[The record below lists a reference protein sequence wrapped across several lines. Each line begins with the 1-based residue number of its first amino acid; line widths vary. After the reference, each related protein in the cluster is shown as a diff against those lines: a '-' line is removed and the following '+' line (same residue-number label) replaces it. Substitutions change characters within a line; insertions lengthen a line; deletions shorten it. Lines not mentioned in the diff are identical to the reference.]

1 MMKISLKITH
11 IITGLGTG
19 GAEMMLY
26 KLLSAM
32 DPAEFSSQVI
42 SLRSE
47 GPIAERIRALGV
59 SVESL
64 DMPAGIPQPSS
75 ILRLARLLREPQPDV
90 VQTWMYHAD
99 LLGGLAARFVGRPP
113 VVWNIRNST
122 LDPETS
128 KRSTRWT
135 VAACARFSRRWPT
148 RIVSCSENARD
159 VHVNLGYDAAKMT
172 IIPNGFDLSLFHP
185 DADARQSLRT
195 ELNLSPGTLLI
206 GAVGRFN
213 PQKDYT
219 TLIAAAGWLHAARPE
234 VHFLLCGEGLSDE
247 NEALT
252 DRIESRGLQKR
263 FHLLGRRSDI
273 PRITAALDLATSS
286 SSSGEGFS
294 NVIGEAMS
302 CGIPCVVT
310 NLGDAAYL
318 VGDTGKVVPPR
329 EPASLAAAWNALLS
343 LPAEQRAALGAAARQ
358 RIEEHFSLPAVAG
371 QYAAL
376 YRELTERD

>member
-1 MMKISLKITH
+1 MSKALRITH
-11 IITGLGTG
+11 VITGLDTG

-26 KLLSAM
+26 KLLSTL

-47 GPIAERIRALGV
+47 GAMAQRIRSLGMP
-59 SVESL
+59 VESL
-64 DMPAGIPQPSS
+64 NISTGMPRPSH
-75 ILRLARLLREPQPDV
+75 LQHLVRLLREQPLDV

-99 LLGGLAARFVGRPP
+99 LLGGLAARFAGRPP

-122 LDPETS
+122 LDPVTS

-135 VAACARFSRRWPT
+135 VNACARFSRRWPV
-148 RIVSCSENARD
+148 RIVSCSAFARD
-159 VHVNLGYDAAKMT
+159 VHVNLGYDATKMT
-172 IIPNGFDLSLFHP
+172 VIPNGFDLSLFHP
-185 DADARQSLRT
+185 DAEARFSLRA

-206 GAVGRFN
+206 GAVGRFD
-213 PQKDYT
+213 PQKDYP

-234 VHFLLCGEGLSDE
+234 VHFLLCGDGLSDE
-247 NEALT
+247 NTALT
-252 DRIESRGLQKR
+252 DWIESRGLQKR

-273 PRITAALDLATSS
+273 PRVTAALDLATSS

-294 NVIGEAMS
+294 NVIGEAMA
-302 CGIPCVVT
+302 CGVPFAAT
-310 NLGDAAYL
+310 NIGDAAL
-318 VGDTGKVVPPR
+318 ILGDTGKVVSPR

-358 RIEEHFSLPAVAG
+358 RIETHFSLAAVAG

-376 YRELTERD
+376 YRELAARE

>member
-1 MMKISLKITH
+1 
-11 IITGLGTG
+11 
-19 GAEMMLY
+19 
-26 KLLSAM
+26 
-32 DPAEFSSQVI
+32 
-42 SLRSE
+42 
-47 GPIAERIRALGV
+47 
-59 SVESL
+59 
-64 DMPAGIPQPSS
+64 MPA
-75 ILRLARLLREPQPDV
+75 
-90 VQTWMYHAD
+90 
-99 LLGGLAARFVGRPP
+99 
-113 VVWNIRNST
+113 
-122 LDPETS
+122 TS
-128 KRSTRWT
+128 KRSTRLT
-135 VAACARFSRRWPT
+135 IKPLVRLSHSAPDV
-148 RIVSCSENARD
+148 ILSCSETARD
-159 VHVNLGYDAAKMT
+159 EHIHLGYDAAK
-172 IIPNGFDLSLFHP
+172 IQVIPNGFDISDFKP

-206 GAVGRFN
+206 GAVGRFD

-302 CGIPCVVT
+302 CGIPFVAT
-310 NLGDAAYL
+310 NVGDAAL
-318 VGDTGKVVPPR
+318 ILGETGKVVPPR

>member
-1 MMKISLKITH
+1 
-11 IITGLGTG
+11 
-19 GAEMMLY
+19 MMLY
-26 KLLSAM
+26 KLLSAL
-32 DPAEFSSQVI
+32 DPAEFSSRVI

-47 GPIAERIRALGV
+47 GPMAKQIRALGV

-64 DMPAGIPQPSS
+64 DISADIPRPSH
-75 ILRLARLLREPQPDV
+75 LQHLVRLLREHQPDV

-99 LLGGLAARFVGRPP
+99 LLGGLAARFAGRPP

-135 VAACARFSRRWPT
+135 VWTCARFSRRWPT
-148 RIVSCSENARD
+148 RIVSCSETARD
-159 VHVNLGYDAAKMT
+159 LHAGLGYDAEKM
-172 IIPNGFDLSLFHP
+172 IVIPNGFDLSLFHP
-185 DADARQSLRT
+185 DAAARLSLRA
-195 ELNLSPGTLLI
+195 ELNLPPGTLLI
-206 GAVGRFN
+206 GAIGRFD
-213 PQKDYT
+213 PQKDYP

-234 VHFLLCGEGLSDE
+234 VHFLLCGDGLSDE
-247 NEALT
+247 NAALT
-252 DRIESRGLQKR
+252 ARIESRGLQKQ

-273 PRITAALDLATSS
+273 FRITAALDLATSS
-286 SSSGEGFS
+286 SASGEGFS
-294 NVIGEAMS
+294 NVIGEAMA
-302 CGIPCVVT
+302 CGVPFVAT
-310 NLGDAAYL
+310 NVGDAAL
-318 VGDTGKVVPPR
+318 ILGDTGKVVPPR

-376 YRELTERD
+376 YRELAKGE